1 VGNPKLFYRDII
13 GQEDIVA
20 RLKAFT
26 DFFASTGGTPG
37 HILLVGEDGMGKASL
52 AAAVCNECE
61 VVFQTVDAESL
72 DVQGDLTA
80 LLTNL
85 RLNQVLFVSNIH
97 RLRSSLS
104 VKLRQA
110 LREGRLNIVIG
121 AGPATRTHVMEVRP
135 FTLIASCP
143 RRSDCPAELLSEF
156 SLTLNLLPYSESELQ
171 SLAQSIAACTGLTL
185 ESGAAALIART
196 CNGRPAHLES
206 SLKRV
211 ARAINKSA
219 ISEEDVLK
227 ALLAFG
233 VNVGRD
239 SPSRGIGAIQN
250 LSGQEFESLISS
262 LLIRMGFQTEM
273 TKTTGDGGIDVIAVL
288 HRPILGGRYLFQ
300 CKRFAP
306 DNLVG
311 APTVRD
317 FYGAV
322 SADRAVKGIFITTS
336 DFTVQ
341 AREFGQKAGIELI
354 DLAQLQKLLL
364 EYQMLES
371 QND

>member
-1 VGNPKLFYRDII
+1 MGDPKLFYRDII
-13 GQEDIVA
+13 GQENIVA

-52 AAAVCNECE
+52 ASAVCNECE
-61 VVFQTVDAESL
+61 GVFQAVDAESL
-72 DVQGDLTA
+72 EILGDVTA

-85 RLNQVLFVSNIH
+85 KLNQVLFVSNIH
-97 RLRSSLS
+97 RLRTGFSARF
-104 VKLRQA
+104 RQV
-110 LREGRLNIVIG
+110 LREGRLDIILG
-121 AGPATRTHVMEVRP
+121 AGPAQRITHAMEIRP

-143 RRSDCPAELLSEF
+143 RKSDCPAELLSEF
-156 SLTLNLLPYSESELQ
+156 SLTLNLQPYSESELQ
-171 SLAQSIAACTGLTL
+171 SLAQSIAASAGLTL

-211 ARAINKSA
+211 ARAINKNA

-233 VNVGRD
+233 VNVNRD

-273 TKTTGDGGIDVIAVL
+273 TNTTGDG
-288 HRPILGGRYLFQ
+288 
-300 CKRFAP
+300 
-306 DNLVG
+306 
-311 APTVRD
+311 
-317 FYGAV
+317 
-322 SADRAVKGIFITTS
+322 
-336 DFTVQ
+336 
-341 AREFGQKAGIELI
+341 E
-354 DLAQLQKLLL
+354 
-364 EYQMLES
+364 
-371 QND
+371 